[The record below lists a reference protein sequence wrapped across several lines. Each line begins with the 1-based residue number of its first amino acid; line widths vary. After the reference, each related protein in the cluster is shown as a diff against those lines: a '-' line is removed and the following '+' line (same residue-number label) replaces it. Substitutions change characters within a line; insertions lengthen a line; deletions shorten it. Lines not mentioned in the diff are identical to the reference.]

1 MIMAGAE
8 DGSVVRIHIQQVY
21 RRYSSMLPVT
31 ATAATAMPTIEAT
44 TVTIGLQDR
53 AAAAPASSA
62 STAAMSMWTTAA
74 VPTGPLSVVSRNNKA
89 LRKRDLEFPMIF
101 QVKSLS
107 AHHLK
112 NPVSA

>member
-1 MIMAGAE
+1 VIIPISIMHL
-8 DGSVVRIHIQQVY
+8 RC
-21 RRYSSMLPVT
+21 SSLLPV
-31 ATAATAMPTIEAT
+31 AAATTTAVPTIEAAA
-44 TVTIGLQDR
+44 VTIGLQDR
-53 AAAAPASSA
+53 AATTPTTST
-62 STAAMSMWTTAA
+62 STAAMSVWTTASTVHA
-74 VPTGPLSVVSRNNKA
+74 GTLSVVYRNNKA

>member
-1 MIMAGAE
+1 VSIW
-8 DGSVVRIHIQQVY
+8 
-21 RRYSSMLPVT
+21 
-31 ATAATAMPTIEAT
+31 TAAS
-44 TVTIGLQDR
+44 VC
-53 AAAAPASSA
+53 
-62 STAAMSMWTTAA
+62 
-74 VPTGPLSVVSRNNKA
+74 TGTLSVASRNNKS

>member
-1 MIMAGAE
+1 M
-8 DGSVVRIHIQQVY
+8 SV
-21 RRYSSMLPVT
+21 
-31 ATAATAMPTIEAT
+31 
-44 TVTIGLQDR
+44 
-53 AAAAPASSA
+53 
-62 STAAMSMWTTAA
+62 WTTTA
-74 VPTGPLSVVSRNNKA
+74 VPAGTLSVVSRNNKA

>member
-1 MIMAGAE
+1 
-8 DGSVVRIHIQQVY
+8 VVRILIQQVY
-21 RRYSSMLPVT
+21 RRYSSLLPVA
-31 ATAATAMPTIEAT
+31 ATTATAMPTIEAA
-44 TVTIGLQDR
+44 TVTIGLPDR
-53 AAAAPASSA
+53 TATAPTASA
-62 STAAMSMWTTAA
+62 STAALSIWTTAA
-74 VPTGPLSVVSRNNKA
+74 VQAGTLSVVSRNNKA